1 MKFNLVMKKIVL
13 LVLVSIFCTSVYSQK
28 KKKVIPK
35 KETSVVLAK
44 ADNLSAEI
52 VKESFYLFIN
62 SGAKKDTLV
71 LKTIDVN
78 NVPTECKIMPFKA
91 KAISL
96 YLITWVEKAT
106 SKSDFKTEEVV
117 NVYSEIFDV
126 VTKTQVFANTQTTT
140 NIIEKV
146 FLDKLKNASE
156 MQQKIRREGLEFK
169 LNPDGTVTLKSKK
182 KENKMTYHPIEKKF
196 K

>member
-1 MKFNLVMKKIVL
+1 MKKIVL
-13 LVLVSIFCTSVYSQK
+13 LVLVSIFCTSVYSQN

-35 KETSVVLAK
+35 KATSIVLAK
-44 ADNLSAEI
+44 VDNLSAEI

-62 SGAKKDTLV
+62 NGVKKDTLV
-71 LKTIDVN
+71 LKTIDVK
-78 NVPTECKIMPFKA
+78 NVPTECKIMPFKS

-96 YLITWVEKAT
+96 YLITWVEKVT
-106 SKSDFKTEEVV
+106 SKTDLKTEEVV

-126 VTKTQVFANTQTTT
+126 ATKTQVFANTQTTI
-140 NIIEKV
+140 NITEKV
-146 FLDKLKNASE
+146 FLDKLKNATE
-156 MQQKIRREGLEFK
+156 TQQKIRREGLEFK

-182 KENKMTYHPIEKKF
+182 QENKLTYHPIEKKF

>member
-1 MKFNLVMKKIVL
+1 MKKIVL